1 MISEHENNIDADVEF
16 EATESFED
24 LDTEGEELSAKD
36 KISTLQKKLRTS
48 EAARRELQEELQR
61 AKADFLNARRRLE
74 EDNARY
80 KDRLRINFIEELLPL
95 CDSFYMA
102 MSNEAAWNAID
113 PVWRTGVESI
123 HSQLQS
129 ILSSNRVSV
138 INPKGK
144 PFDPQKHDA
153 VSNTEVTDEAQH
165 DTVVSVLQPGYE
177 ITIGDKTEIIRA
189 ARVVVG
195 SFTQA

>member
-16 EATESFED
+16 EATETFED
-24 LDTEGEELSAKD
+24 LDTDGEELSAKD
-36 KISTLQKKLRTS
+36 KISTLQKKLKTS

-74 EDNARY
+74 EDKERY
-80 KDRLRINFIEELLPL
+80 KDRLRITFIEELLPL

-102 MSNEAAWNAID
+102 MSNEAVWNAID

-123 HSQLQS
+123 HGQLQS

-153 VSNTEVTDEAQH
+153 VSNAPVTDEAQH

-177 ITIGDKTEIIRA
+177 MTIGDKTEIIRA

-195 SFTQA
+195 SFTHN